1 MKGIG
6 TFLVV
11 GGVIA
16 VGVATAVVAFRNKDA
31 GGGSGGGS
39 GGGAGGGSGGGPGGA
54 GAGGGP
60 EGAGGPKPP
69 GRGRYAIRNP
79 RPDGPDTDATW
90 YEAVMGPS
98 RKIQLPLGD
107 LRDGSYRV
115 RVGMWTHS
123 GTPVCFDVSFLM
135 DVEFG
140 KPIVT
145 RNKAGY
151 IQIDDVKPC
160 AAPLGGAL
168 PGASALDLGVQKTR
182 KIGSGSYSA
191 VNTKSGSQG
200 PAYAVDVVKASDGI
214 AIELRCAK
222 DWQQRIVVSLDAQP
236 L

>member
-39 GGGAGGGSGGGPGGA
+39 GGGAGGGP
-54 GAGGGP
+54 GGP
-60 EGAGGPKPP
+60 EGSSGPKPP

-79 RPDGPDTDATW
+79 QPSGPDTDATW
-90 YEAVMGPS
+90 FDATMGPS
-98 RKIQLPLGD
+98 RKIQLPLGK
-107 LRDGSYRV
+107 LGDGSYMV
-115 RVGMWTHS
+115 RVGMWTHT
-123 GTPVCFDVSFLM
+123 GTPLCFDVAFPM
-135 DVEFG
+135 DIDFG

-151 IQIDDVKPC
+151 IEIEHVTRC
-160 AAPLGGAL
+160 AEPVGGSL
-168 PGASALDLGVQKTR
+168 PGVTAIDIGVQEAR
-182 KIGSGSYSA
+182 KIGSGTYSA

-200 PAYAVDVVKASDGI
+200 PAYAVDVVHTSEGP
-214 AIELRCAK
+214 AIELRSAK
-222 DWQQRIVVSLDAQP
+222 DWQQRLVVSINAQP
-236 L
+236 V